1 MQEECYHNNHKTKLS
16 HEQDLVITPDEVCEV
31 FKTLNTNKSPGPD
44 GIPSK
49 LLKGLLGNN
58 FFIDSVAK
66 FFTFCLNCEKI
77 PSIWKI
83 AYVIPIHKGGSLH
96 CAQNYRPISLTCVL
110 CKLYEKIIRD
120 RILFQILNKISE
132 HQHGFCFGKSCTSN
146 LLESLDTIYSILSTE
161 GECDVIYLDFS
172 KAFDSVPHQRLLIK
186 MANMGI
192 SDKYVNI
199 VSNFLRKRQIRV
211 KIGDVL
217 SEPKEVLSGVPQG
230 SVLGPLLFL
239 IYVNDIPSML
249 RSVSKMFAD
258 DIKIIVNPNQYT
270 DIEHDLHS
278 LEYWQETWLLRLNT
292 SKCKT
297 VHFSSAKLPQRSGN
311 DYCIFQ
317 QPLEKLETCKD
328 LGVVCD
334 SKLNFQNHINLV
346 VSKAKKTLLWLLR
359 TLTSRE
365 KFVIMKVY
373 TTLVRPHLEY
383 CTQVWAPLPE
393 HGSWGTILNIES
405 IQRLA
410 TKSIS
415 GLKDLSYNA
424 RLNELQLTT
433 LLERRMRGDLIETF
447 KIVNGF
453 TDYGRDWFTLSS
465 RTNHL
470 ILRSNFPSV
479 NFFANRVVKYYN
491 RLPLHVRNASSVT
504 TFKKHLDK
512 FRKVNFHK
520 ITHGQYWELSY
531 KIFERI

>member
-1 MQEECYHNNHKTKLS
+1 MK
-16 HEQDLVITPDEVCEV
+16 
-31 FKTLNTNKSPGPD
+31 
-44 GIPSK
+44 
-49 LLKGLLGNN
+49 
-58 FFIDSVAK
+58 
-66 FFTFCLNCEKI
+66 KI

-83 AYVIPIHKGGSLH
+83 AYVISIHKGGSLH

-146 LLESLDTIYSILSTE
+146 FLESLDTIYSILSTE
-161 GECDVIYLDFS
+161 GECDVIYLDFG

-258 DIKIIVNPNQYT
+258 DIKIIVNPNQHT

-278 LEYWQETWLLRLNT
+278 LEYWQETWLLRFNT

-311 DYCIFQ
+311 DYC
-317 QPLEKLETCKD
+317 
-328 LGVVCD
+328 V
-334 SKLNFQNHINLV
+334 
-346 VSKAKKTLLWLLR
+346 
-359 TLTSRE
+359 
-365 KFVIMKVY
+365 
-373 TTLVRPHLEY
+373 
-383 CTQVWAPLPE
+383 
-393 HGSWGTILNIES
+393 
-405 IQRLA
+405 
-410 TKSIS
+410 
-415 GLKDLSYNA
+415 
-424 RLNELQLTT
+424 
-433 LLERRMRGDLIETF
+433 
-447 KIVNGF
+447 
-453 TDYGRDWFTLSS
+453 
-465 RTNHL
+465 
-470 ILRSNFPSV
+470 
-479 NFFANRVVKYYN
+479 
-491 RLPLHVRNASSVT
+491 
-504 TFKKHLDK
+504 
-512 FRKVNFHK
+512 
-520 ITHGQYWELSY
+520 
-531 KIFERI
+531 FE

>member
-1 MQEECYHNNHKTKLS
+1 
-16 HEQDLVITPDEVCEV
+16 
-31 FKTLNTNKSPGPD
+31 
-44 GIPSK
+44 
-49 LLKGLLGNN
+49 
-58 FFIDSVAK
+58 
-66 FFTFCLNCEKI
+66 
-77 PSIWKI
+77 
-83 AYVIPIHKGGSLH
+83 
-96 CAQNYRPISLTCVL
+96 
-110 CKLYEKIIRD
+110 
-120 RILFQILNKISE
+120 
-132 HQHGFCFGKSCTSN
+132 
-146 LLESLDTIYSILSTE
+146 
-161 GECDVIYLDFS
+161 
-172 KAFDSVPHQRLLIK
+172 

-258 DIKIIVNPNQYT
+258 DIKIIVNPNQHT

-297 VHFSSAKLPQRSGN
+297 VHFSGAKLPQRRGN

-328 LGVVCD
+328 LGVVFD
-334 SKLNFQNHINLV
+334 SKLNFHNHINLV

-383 CTQVWAPLPE
+383 CTQVCNRGQTYKWWWRHLQAQVAPL
-393 HGSWGTILNIES
+393 
-405 IQRLA
+405 A
-410 TKSIS
+410 TS
-415 GLKDLSYNA
+415 GGATSK
-424 RLNELQLTT
+424 
-433 LLERRMRGDLIETF
+433 F
-447 KIVNGF
+447 KW
-453 TDYGRDWFTLSS
+453 R
-465 RTNHL
+465 HL
-470 ILRSNFPSV
+470 
-479 NFFANRVVKYYN
+479 
-491 RLPLHVRNASSVT
+491 
-504 TFKKHLDK
+504 
-512 FRKVNFHK
+512 
-520 ITHGQYWELSY
+520 
-531 KIFERI
+531 